1 MPLGFVEE
9 YKKELK
15 KDHPDVVEAFGKI
28 LPDQNPFAQ
37 AIDWEDGQEAD
48 FVIIDYVD
56 GSADFAWRTKG
67 INEVDIPV
75 LVSALLEDRQQAGR
89 TIQTLIGGAVVHQT
103 STVQQRMLL
112 AQYMGAVNGS
122 KEEKAS
128 LDAFVEAGGDL
139 QVVLLDPEQ
148 YQRAT
153 ATRNRAQR
161 RALKKRTNK
170 R

>member
-1 MPLGFVEE
+1 MSIGFVEE
-9 YKKELK
+9 YKKELRK
-15 KDHPDVVEAFGKI
+15 EHPDAAESFGKI
-28 LPDQNPFAQ
+28 LPNQNPFAQ
-37 AIDWEDGQEAD
+37 AIDWEDGQKAD

-75 LVSALLEDRQQAGR
+75 LVCRLLEDRRQAGR
-89 TIQTLIGGAVVHQT
+89 TIQTLIGGAVVHLT
-103 STVQQRMLL
+103 STVEQRVLL
-112 AQYMGAVNGS
+112 AQFMGAVNGS
-122 KEEKAS
+122 KEEQAS
-128 LDAFVEAGGDL
+128 LDAFLKAGGDL
-139 QVVLLDPEQ
+139 EVVVLDSEQ

-161 RALKKRTNK
+161 RALKKRSTK